1 MPLPIL
7 LHPTP
12 APLFSA
18 CANWRAHPEMAMKQ
32 DADILGPRD
41 SAEKNLPGEPL
52 NLQKFFMNEKFLF
65 F

>member
-41 SAEKNLPGEPL
+41 SAEKNLPEPAKVL
-52 NLQKFFMNEKFLF
+52 HE
-65 F
+65 